1 MCYADNEEIRK
12 KELMIWKQTRK
23 NITQKDFNTKLV
35 FVIKSNYQILHIALA
50 YTQFLGYF

>member
-35 FVIKSNYQILHIALA
+35 FVIKSNYQILHIVLA
-50 YTQFLGYF
+50 YTQFLG